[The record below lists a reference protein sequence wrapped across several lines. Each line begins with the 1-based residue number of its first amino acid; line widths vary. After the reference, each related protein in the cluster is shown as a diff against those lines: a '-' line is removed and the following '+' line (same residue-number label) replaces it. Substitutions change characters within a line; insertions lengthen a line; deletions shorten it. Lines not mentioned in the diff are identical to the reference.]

1 MIDIAIDRKKTVFFV
16 MLFLLVISLAACG
29 KKKNIIAMNLYTL
42 ELPENWSYEEIDGGR
57 VVYCMDETGNPVFEI
72 NRHEITIDY
81 DGDLEGLVGVYGMH
95 CFLAG
100 NEQIVKEENYT
111 IEKLKI
117 RVEPSPPESAAGKKE
132 YEEWHF
138 WLLTEKGIEL
148 NVCGMAEEDLD
159 QIEEI
164 LKGIIFT
171 PEYE

>member
-1 MIDIAIDRKKTVFFV
+1 MTDIAIDRKRKVFFV
-16 MLFLLVISLAACG
+16 ILFLVVISLGACG
-29 KKKNIIAMNLYTL
+29 KTRNIVTTDSYTL
-42 ELPENWSYEEIDGGR
+42 ELPENWSYEKVGELSI
-57 VVYCMDETGNPVFEI
+57 YCMDENGDSIFLIDEGGVKC
-72 NRHEITIDY
+72 DY
-81 DGDLEGLVGVYGMH
+81 DGDLVGLVGMYGMH
-95 CFLAG
+95 CFLSE
-100 NEQIVKEENYT
+100 NEQIVKKENYT

-164 LKGIIFT
+164 LKGLIFT
-171 PEYE
+171 PENE

>member
-1 MIDIAIDRKKTVFFV
+1 MTDIAIDRKRKVFFV

-29 KKKNIIAMNLYTL
+29 KKKDISAMNLYTL

-95 CFLAG
+95 CFLSE
-100 NEQIVKEENYT
+100 NEQIVKKENYT

-117 RVEPSPPESAAGKKE
+117 RIEPSPPESAAGIKE
-132 YEEWHF
+132 QEEWHF
-138 WLLTEKGIEL
+138 WVLTEEGLEL
-148 NVCGMAEEDLD
+148 DIYRMAEEDLD